1 MTNYIILKLRLFSQK
16 KDSLLKMLG
25 RLYKNIINKLKI
37 FKKIKILTIQD
48 KK

>member
-1 MTNYIILKLRLFSQK
+1 MINYIIRKLRQFSQK

-37 FKKIKILTIQD
+37 FKKIKILSVQD